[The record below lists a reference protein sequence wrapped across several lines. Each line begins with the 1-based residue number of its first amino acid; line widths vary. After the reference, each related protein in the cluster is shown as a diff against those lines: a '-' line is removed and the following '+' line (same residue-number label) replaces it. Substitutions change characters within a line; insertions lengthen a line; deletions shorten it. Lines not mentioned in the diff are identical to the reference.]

1 MTTAEIATPVVSGLT
16 QYFLSKALGETDIN
30 DIPSLQQTN
39 ACMVQRIELMPQYLA
54 WSLLTLTVMF
64 DCYGLL
70 FVQKRFRHQ
79 SFSQRERHISQWK
92 NSPLGLCRDFIRFYE
107 KMIIFVY
114 YSLAES
120 ADVSGPDQ
128 GRLHA
133 AKNSGM

>member
-16 QYFLSKALGETDIN
+16 QYFISKAWGSSDIPE
-30 DIPSLQQTN
+30 IPSLQQTT
-39 ACMVQRIELMPQYLA
+39 ACMVQRIELMPKYLA

-64 DCYGLL
+64 DGYGLL
-70 FVQKRFRHQ
+70 LFQKRFRRQ
-79 SFSQRERHISQWK
+79 SHLQREKQISQWK
-92 NSPLGLCRDFIRFYE
+92 NSPFWPCRDFIRFYE

-114 YSLAES
+114 YSLGES

-128 GRLHA
+128 GRVHA